1 MNAYHKRDLR
11 LLGSLAVVTLSL
23 SFALALPGAASSLA
37 RPAAVPTDA
46 APFLS
51 QSAETTDAGAPGPS
65 ARVEDVSGPHSSADI
80 TPTQDMNVVKNF
92 YSGKAEAGKQFIYQ
106 INFTN
111 QGNAPAS
118 NVIVTDTLP
127 AGVTFVSVPY
137 CSISPTLNGNQL
149 VWNVGR
155 VTQGNSGFL
164 YAQVQITDTAQV
176 GSVLTNVVR
185 VSTSDVDID
194 PTDDVYTLTTTLTT
208 TTIVAPGRDMKVTQ
222 SLYGAAIPGQ
232 EVQYNIRYNNLGSLT
247 ATNVIITDMLPISVT
262 YVSHSASGFSTV
274 VTGSMLVL
282 TRSEVVGDSGGGI
295 SITVRVTDTAP
306 VGAVITNVTQIST
319 GDVDVNL
326 TNNAYTLTTSIVAS
340 TRNLQ
345 VFKSVAGGA
354 PQAGS
359 PITYQI
365 YFYNQGNYTA
375 TNVILTDTLPA
386 SATFIAWSGYANP
399 TITPTVVGN
408 QVVWNL
414 GQVTGGGSGY
424 IYPVVI
430 VTDTAPTGARLVN
443 QASISTHDA
452 ETNYSDNT
460 SVITMTVVPY
470 GGPDAGAYTFK
481 DNTLPDG
488 PSFNWLDAT
497 DGFKSYV
504 AGNDRFDGP
513 ISIGFNFY
521 LYGSTFTQTYLS
533 TNGLMTFGR
542 GSTEPFNKNIPDP
555 LAPNNMLAAFWD
567 DLQVCGSQ
575 AIYYKQGGTVPNRY
589 LVAEW
594 SNVKAEV
601 PMGSNPAYPI
611 TFETVIYENGTILF
625 QYQSLTGTLY
635 YSASVEIA
643 NYSASVGIENGAGEI
658 GLQYSFNEAR
668 LANGRAILFSPNLK
682 FVFLPVVLKD

>member
-1 MNAYHKRDLR
+1 MNAHHKRDLR

-37 RPAAVPTDA
+37 RPAAVSTDA
-46 APFLS
+46 TPFLS
-51 QSAETTDAGAPGPS
+51 QSAETKDAGAPGPS

-80 TPTQDMNVVKNF
+80 TPTQDMNVVKYF

-106 INFTN
+106 INFFN

-127 AGVTFVSVPY
+127 AGVIFVSVPY

-164 YAQVQITDTAQV
+164 YAKVQITDTAQV

-194 PTDDVYTLTTTLTT
+194 PTDDVYTLTTT
-208 TTIVAPGRDMKVTQ
+208 IVAPGRDMKVTK
-222 SLYGAAIPGQ
+222 SLSGAAIPGQ
-232 EVQYNIRYNNLGSLT
+232 EMRYDIGYDNLGSLT

-262 YVSHSASGFSTV
+262 YVSHSAPGFSTV
-274 VTGSMLVL
+274 VTGSMVVL
-282 TRSEVVGDSGGGI
+282 TRSEVVGDWSDGI
-295 SITVRVTDTAP
+295 SIRVRVTDTAP
-306 VGAVITNVTQIST
+306 VGAVITNVTQVST

-326 TNNAYTLTTSIVAS
+326 TNNAYTLTTSIVTA
-340 TRNLQ
+340 TRNLY
-345 VFKSVAGGA
+345 VYKSVVGGA

-359 PITYQI
+359 PITYEI
-365 YFYNQGNYTA
+365 YFINQGNYTA
-375 TNVILTDTLPA
+375 TNVILTDTLPV
-386 SATFIAWSGYANP
+386 STTFMAWSGYAYNP
-399 TITPTVVGN
+399 SYTNLYLAITPTVVGN
-408 QVVWNL
+408 QVIWNL

-424 IYPVVI
+424 IRPVVI
-430 VTDTAPTGARLVN
+430 VTDTAPAGARLVN
-443 QASISTHDA
+443 GASISTEDA

-470 GGPDAGAYTFK
+470 GGPDAGTYTFK
-481 DNTLPDG
+481 DDTLPGG

-504 AGNDRFDGP
+504 AGDDRFDGP

-533 TNGLMTFGR
+533 TNGLMTFGS
-542 GSTEPFNKNIPDP
+542 GNTSWFNRNIPNL

-567 DLQVCGSQ
+567 DLQVCGNQ
-575 AIYYKQGGTVPNRY
+575 AIYYKQGGAAPNRY
-589 LVAEW
+589 LAAEW
-594 SNVKAEV
+594 SNVSRL
-601 PMGSNPAYPI
+601 GSPAYPI
-611 TFETVIYENGTILF
+611 TFETVIYETGKILF
-625 QYQSLTGTLY
+625 QYQSLTGTL
-635 YSASVEIA
+635 
-643 NYSASVGIENGAGEI
+643 NSASVGIENGAGEI
-658 GLQYSFNEAR
+658 GLQYLFNEAR